1 MKKYYYFVVIY
12 KNYCYNPFNISN
24 KIGGKMEQGN
34 RRYIAI
40 ISFFRKLIRI
50 FFNLFFNIYILK
62 IVNNDLS
69 FIIKYTLFG
78 VIVDFIICYVIL
90 KFINSRN
97 AKTIYKASFP
107 LLILNILALLV
118 FKENIVEYIYLFK
131 ILERLS
137 EVCYSMP
144 YELIVIGSN
153 NNDTMSS
160 FIANINI
167 LSSIATIITP
177 IVSGF
182 IIQKFSYY
190 TLFVLL
196 ILETLIIIAISFK
209 IKDFTVSD
217 KKLELRKFF
226 KIIKDKKHIQDIYKC
241 MFYRRISSQGAITEL
256 LPIILFLRLGTEMDL
271 GTYNSA
277 FAILSIISLQ
287 ILKIINNKKIKKDFY
302 PYLAVIIF
310 LSSLLVVYDSSFIT
324 LLIYYIFMNS
334 LGTII
339 ESESCSIVYS
349 AIKTKDLIEYK
360 KEHIFAYNVY
370 MTIGQIISYSLIY
383 ILYNYF
389 YDVNI
394 LAISVSILMFFLII
408 SAIYLKKTANYLD
421 HNESLN

>member
-1 MKKYYYFVVIY
+1 
-12 KNYCYNPFNISN
+12 
-24 KIGGKMEQGN
+24 MEQEN
-34 RRYIAI
+34 RKYIAI
-40 ISFFRKLIRI
+40 ISFFRKFIRV

-78 VIVDFIICYVIL
+78 VFAEFIICYTIL

-118 FKENIVEYIYLFK
+118 FKENIVHYIFIFK
-131 ILERLS
+131 ILERLA

-153 NNDTMSS
+153 NNNTMSS
-160 FIANINI
+160 FMANINI
-167 LSSIATIITP
+167 LSSIATILTP
-177 IVSGF
+177 IFSGF

-190 TLFVLL
+190 MLFIIL
-196 ILETLIIIAISFK
+196 ILETLIIIAISLK

-217 KKLELRKFF
+217 KKLELKKFF
-226 KIIKDKKHIQDIYKC
+226 EITKNQKHIQNIYKC
-241 MFYRRISSQGAITEL
+241 MFYRRISSQGAMTEL
-256 LPIILFLRLGTEMDL
+256 LPIILFLRLGTEMNL

-287 ILKIINNKKIKKDFY
+287 ILKILNNKKIKKDFY
-302 PYLAVIIF
+302 PYLAIVIF
-310 LSSLLVVYDSSFIT
+310 VSSLLVVYNSSFIT
-324 LLIYYIFMNS
+324 LLIYYILMNS

-349 AIKTKDLIEYK
+349 AIRTKDLIEYK
-360 KEHIFAYNVY
+360 KEHIFTYNIY
-370 MTIGQIISYSLIY
+370 MTIGQIISYILIY
-383 ILYNYF
+383 ILYNCF

-408 SAIYLKKTANYLD
+408 SAIYLKRTANYLKN
-421 HNESLN
+421 NEKLN